1 MHLHGSTKLVAPSR
15 FAADVTPAGAGL
27 ASQGNGCEFRQSE
40 THKPGTV
47 TMNIDITALLVKI
60 SKHIH
65 HHHHHPRNHQEY
77 DLNLS
82 DHHVTT
88 ITTTTITTI
97 LML

>member
-65 HHHHHPRNHQEY
+65 HHHHPRNHQEY